1 MRKME
6 TRGSGVRPA
15 DWDDAKK
22 SELIR
27 RIVDGKLGV
36 AAACRRHGLAQG
48 LLVDWLRA
56 FRRSTLLALDERL
69 KQRLLVQGVPSESFG
84 GAEICAS
91 LTELSVADVVQII
104 GLSDKSAVI
113 TLTHAGR
120 ESHLWC
126 CSGVLVD
133 AESGRLRGEAAVYR
147 ILSLEQGQILAEL
160 RPSERA
166 RSIHASTSAL
176 LLEAARRK
184 DESVALREQLG
195 DPERRY
201 EAAQG
206 AHALGASELRA
217 LQLFQP
223 ACSWREALERSELGD
238 FETLSALCRLLA
250 QEWLVPAAPL
260 EPAAPLQTLTTSSSL
275 TPWRAEPPTS
285 WRWALN
291 AVGAHVLLPAAS
303 WLGAKLAARD
313 AQRGGAALNDY

>member
-1 MRKME
+1 MRKIEM
-6 TRGSGVRPA
+6 RRFGGRPA

-48 LLVDWLRA
+48 LLLDWLRA

-69 KQRLLVQGVPSESFG
+69 KQRLLAQGVPGESLG
-84 GAEICAS
+84 GAEISAS
-91 LTELSVADVVQII
+91 LGELSVADVVQII
-104 GLSDKSAVI
+104 GLTDKSAVI

-120 ESHLWC
+120 ESYLWC
-126 CSGVLVD
+126 CSGALVD

-147 ILSLEQGQILAEL
+147 ILGLEQGQLLAEL
-160 RPSERA
+160 RPSERV
-166 RSIHASTSAL
+166 RSVHASTPAL

-184 DESVALREQLG
+184 DESVALRQQLG

-201 EAAQG
+201 EVARRADLP
-206 AHALGASELRA
+206 AASELPA

-238 FETLSALCRLLA
+238 FETLSALCRLFA

-260 EPAAPLQTLTTSSSL
+260 EPAAGLQTSVISSSL
-275 TPWRAEPPTS
+275 APWRAEPPTS
-285 WRWALN
+285 LRWALN

-313 AQRGGAALNDY
+313 AQRSGAPLND